1 MLKRL
6 TLGLTALL
14 LAIAAGP
21 SQASAAVRQ
30 CGPVVSSDVV
40 TSANEQEARKG
51 AIGQWRTKAA
61 KLGPDFDNWVM
72 AATKNLKCFPKTGG
86 TFECVAFGAPCVIE
100 QNPNR
105 RTRRDQK
112 GVGI

>member
-1 MLKRL
+1 MMKRTVIGCL
-6 TLGLTALL
+6 ALL
-14 LAIAAGP
+14 CLAF
-21 SQASAAVRQ
+21 SSLQTSAAVRR
-30 CGPVVSSDVV
+30 CGPVISSDIV
-40 TSANEQEARKG
+40 TEPNEQAARKG
-51 AIGQWRTKAA
+51 ALDQWRAKAA
-61 KLGPDFDNWVM
+61 KLGPDFDNWVVAGM
-72 AATKNLKCFPKTGG
+72 KNLKCFPKPGG